1 MTTFQQSILP
11 DYINPIRYILKF
23 SPNLENFTFS
33 GNETIELN
41 ISKSFN
47 EITLHS
53 SEIDIIDVDLSGKN
67 PSIASDIESE
77 TVTFQFDTEIPAG
90 NYSLNINFC
99 GTLNDRL
106 RGFYRSR
113 YLDTNGTEKFMAT
126 TQFEATD
133 ARKAFPCW
141 DEPESKSIFSVSITL
156 PEELTAIS
164 NMPEDQIL
172 DLGNG
177 LKNVTF
183 ADTPIMSTYLLGFT
197 IAEME
202 CVQRKTK
209 HGTLMRVWT
218 TKGKENQGN
227 WALES
232 SIQLLDFF
240 NDYFGIP
247 YPLPKLDHLAIPD
260 FAAGA
265 MENWGIITYREVVLL
280 MDEDNTAATTKQFI
294 VEVIAHEMAHQWF
307 GNLVTMKWWNDLWLN
322 ESFASWMGD
331 KATDWLHPEWDMWTQ
346 FLTHDTNRG
355 LSLDG
360 LANSH
365 PIEQDVKNP
374 AEIGQLFDAI
384 SYSKGASILRMLE
397 QFLGE
402 ETFKSGLRNYLKEH
416 AYANATTHD
425 LWKSLEEASG
435 LPVNQIMESWTTQTG
450 FPVLKVKTEKQHD
463 SLSINFEQNQFR
475 YDNILNESTQN
486 DSLWQIPIS
495 VSSSATDST
504 IRELMTTRAFT
515 LNLKHQNTS
524 WIKINPSHSA
534 FYRVQY
540 ESSDLEKL
548 SEPISS
554 LTLKPSDRLGIQSDA
569 FALSKAGI
577 INATNYLKILS
588 YYPKENDASVWSD
601 IASNIEYFSNLLEN
615 SSLYP
620 KFKTFINNIVSP
632 SATLIGWDP
641 KPDETHLDSLLRS
654 ILLNLLGKF
663 ADPSTLKESQR
674 RFENYFENPTNLNPD
689 IRLMVFSNVART
701 GVEKYYDQMWD
712 AHNSAELHEEKVRL
726 LMGMTRY
733 SNPEIINDLLKKTLS
748 NQIRS
753 QDTISVISGIMSNNL
768 GRELGWDFIK
778 SNWEEIDRRYGDG
791 GFGIM
796 RLIGNLSGFRTLEKS
811 QEIQEFFA
819 ENPAPGAE
827 RTIRQSLE
835 SIAINNAWLNK
846 NKSELESWF
855 D

>member
-1 MTTFQQSILP
+1 MTNFQQSILP
-11 DYINPIRYILKF
+11 DYIYPIRYILEF
-23 SPNLENFTFS
+23 SPNLEDFTFS

-41 ISKSFN
+41 ISKSFS

-53 SEIDIIDVDLSGKN
+53 SEIEIIDVDLSGKT
-67 PSIASDIESE
+67 PSIESDVESE
-77 TVTFQFDTEIPAG
+77 TVTFHFDSEISPG
-90 NYSLNINFC
+90 NYSLNINFS

-113 YLDTNGTEKFMAT
+113 YLDSNGLEKFMAT

-141 DEPESKSIFSVSITL
+141 DEPESKSIFSVSINL
-156 PEELTAIS
+156 PKELTAIS

-202 CVQRKTK
+202 CVQKKTK

-218 TKGKENQGN
+218 TKGKEKQGN

-265 MENWGIITYREVVLL
+265 MENWGIITYREAVLL
-280 MDEDNTAATTKQFI
+280 MDEDNTSATTKQFI

-365 PIEQDVKNP
+365 PIEQAVKNP

-402 ETFKSGLRNYLKEH
+402 ETFKSGLRSYLKEH
-416 AYANATTHD
+416 AFDNATTHD

-450 FPVLKVKTEKQHD
+450 FPVLKVKIEKQPN
-463 SLSINFEQNQFR
+463 SLSINFKQNQFR
-475 YDNILNESTQN
+475 YDNIINESTQN

-495 VSSSATDST
+495 VSSSATDT
-504 IRELMTTRAFT
+504 THRELMTTQDFSI
-515 LNLKHQNTS
+515 NLKHQNAS
-524 WIKINPSHSA
+524 WVKINPSHSA

-540 ESSDLEKL
+540 EASDLDNL

-577 INATNYLKILS
+577 IDATNYLEILS
-588 YYPKENDASVWSD
+588 YYSKENDASVWSD
-601 IASNIEYFSNLLEN
+601 IASNIEYFSNVLEN

-620 KFKTFINNIVSP
+620 KFKTFINNIVTP
-632 SATLIGWDP
+632 SANRIGWDP

-654 ILLNLLGKF
+654 TLLNLLGKF
-663 ADPSTLKESQR
+663 GDPSTLEESQK
-674 RFENYFENPTNLNPD
+674 RFEDYFKNPTNLNPD

-701 GVEKYYDQMWD
+701 GTEKYYSQMWD

-733 SNPEIINDLLKKTLS
+733 SNPKIINDLLNKTLS

-753 QDTISVISGIMSNNL
+753 QDTVSVISGIMSNNL

-778 SNWEEIDRRYGDG
+778 LNWDEIDRRYGDG

-796 RLIGNLSGFRTLEKS
+796 RLIGNLSGFSTSKKS
-811 QEIQEFFA
+811 HEIQEFFN

-835 SIAINNAWLNK
+835 SIAINHAWLSK
-846 NKSELESWF
+846 NKESLQSWF
-855 D
+855 K